1 MCRFP
6 TRPVLPL
13 VLFFGGFA
21 AALGPIDNHRA
32 NPNHS
37 RPSVVAS
44 PSPASS
50 LRERPMALAAGS
62 HHPRRAEK
70 GFVDVYGFR
79 LKAGEFL
86 RLVFEQRG
94 VDLAV
99 EVRDP
104 AQNKIL
110 HVDSPR
116 GSEGSEDVP
125 FLAQRPG
132 LYEVRV
138 SCTEGEGT
146 YSPRLVARRLPTAY
160 DVDLAGSVKAYSEG
174 DYAEAARLA
183 GKIQARALE
192 VDSLSKLAASEC
204 QRLRWKDCLDTYR
217 RALGLYKQEGNIPR
231 QAIILTKLAG
241 PEEVL
246 GYADLAL
253 RDLQDSI
260 KLARRAKNKTTEAI
274 ARLNLA
280 NLLMQR
286 GEIESALQNYKL
298 SFDLFGEAR
307 KWTDQARAL
316 NGQGGVYTFIGRI
329 DQALA
334 LHGKAL
340 EKLRNSNNG
349 SLWVQTLTHIG
360 DAYSAANRYVF
371 ARSYYSLALDRAR
384 SLEDKYA
391 QATALNNIGSTY
403 YRELRYRD
411 ALDAYSQAIALF
423 RAEAR
428 EAEEAAA
435 WSNIGWLKIDQDDV
449 PSALEAFGKAISISQ
464 KLGRLP
470 NEMAATFGV
479 AWAERHR
486 NNPVAAQ
493 RYVQR
498 AIDILEELRRK
509 AVRPELQ
516 RYLLGSRQGL
526 YEFLVDVL
534 MDQHQRQ
541 PTAGYDIAAFA
552 ASEGARARSLL
563 DSLGERSAPPLLSM
577 RDVQRQVLDDHTI
590 LLEYHLGEEKS
601 FLWAV
606 TPDSHATFELPG
618 RAKIEPLARE
628 VYELLKQSGKSEVLP
643 KAAEES
649 RKLAEILL
657 GPVAK
662 NLGDKRLLIVVP
674 PSLQYIP
681 FGVLP
686 DINERR
692 PEGDSPEWPV
702 SLKDHHE
709 IISSPSASVMEAL
722 RQAKPQRKSPS
733 KHMAIFSA
741 PFYTPDD
748 KRLGNLKTP
757 FGPVRGDDLLGGR
770 FKPLKYS
777 ETEADEIIRLA
788 GRSNVLDLRGFDASR
803 KRVLDGQL
811 EAFKYLHFSVHGD
824 PNAKTPEFSGLVL
837 SAFDREGSSIT
848 PWVYARDI
856 QEMHLSAD
864 LVVLGACGSGLGEEV
879 AGEGLV
885 GLTQAFLT
893 AGAPRVLVGLWNLDD
908 EATSEMMPI
917 FYRYLLK
924 EGKSPAAALRL
935 AQIEMSHRRGRTA
948 PAYWGGLVLQGEWR

>member
-1 MCRFP
+1 MRRFP
-6 TRPVLPL
+6 ARSLLSL
-13 VLFFGGFA
+13 VFFFGGFA
-21 AALGPIDNHRA
+21 VALGPVEEHRG
-32 NPNHS
+32 NLNRSH
-37 RPSVVAS
+37 PSVAAS
-44 PSPASS
+44 PTPSSPP
-50 LRERPMALAAGS
+50 RERPMVLAAGS
-62 HHPRRAEK
+62 RRPHRLEK
-70 GFVDVYGFR
+70 GFIDVYSFR
-79 LKAGEFL
+79 LKTGEFL
-86 RLVFEQRG
+86 RLEFEQRG

-104 AQNKIL
+104 MGNAIL
-110 HVDSPR
+110 HVDSPS
-116 GSEGSEDVP
+116 GAEGSEDVP
-125 FLAQRPG
+125 FIAQAPG
-132 LYEVRV
+132 LHQVRV
-138 SCTEGEGT
+138 SGEPGT
-146 YSPRLVARRLPTAY
+146 YVPRLVARRVPMPQ
-160 DVDLAGSVKAYSEG
+160 DVDLAGAARAYSRGAYSE
-174 DYAEAARLA
+174 AVRLSDH
-183 GKIQARALE
+183 ARASRWKA
-192 VDSLSKLAASEC
+192 DSLSKLADREC
-204 QRLRWKDCLDTYR
+204 QNKSWKSCLELYR
-217 RALGLYKQEGNIPR
+217 RSLSLYEKEGNISR
-231 QAIILTKLAG
+231 QAVVLTKLAE
-241 PEEVL
+241 PEEIL
-246 GYADLAL
+246 GDQGLAF
-253 RDLQDSI
+253 RDLQESVNLSRRI
-260 KLARRAKNKTTEAI
+260 KAKRTEAI

-280 NLLMQR
+280 NLLMRR

-298 SFDLFGEAR
+298 SFVLFGEAR
-307 KWTDQARAL
+307 MWTDQARAL
-316 NGQGGVYTFIGRI
+316 NGQGGVYTYIGRI

-334 LHGKAL
+334 LHRKAL
-340 EKLRNSNNG
+340 EKLKSVNND
-349 SLWVQTLTHIG
+349 SLRAETLTHIG
-360 DAYSAANRYVF
+360 AAYAAVNKYAF

-384 SLEDKYA
+384 SLGDKYA
-391 QATALNNIGSTY
+391 QAIALNDIGSTY

-411 ALDAYSQAIALF
+411 SLDAYSQAIALF
-423 RAEAR
+423 KAEAR
-428 EAEEAAA
+428 EADEAAA
-435 WSNIGWLKIDQDDV
+435 WSNIGWLKIDLDDV
-449 PSALEAFGKAISISQ
+449 PSALEAFGKAISISRR
-464 KLGRLP
+464 LGRLP
-470 NEMAATFGV
+470 TEMAATFGV

-486 NNPVAAQ
+486 NSPVAAQ

-541 PTAGYDIAAFA
+541 PAAGYDIAAFA

-618 RAKIEPLARE
+618 RAKIEALARE
-628 VYELLKQSGKSEVLP
+628 VYDLLQTSGKTEVLP

-662 NLGDKRLLIVVP
+662 NLSDKRLLIVVP

-686 DINERR
+686 DVNERR

-709 IISSPSASVMEAL
+709 IVSSPSASVIEAL
-722 RQAKPQRKSPS
+722 RQAQPERKPPS

-748 KRLGNLKTP
+748 ERLGKLRSP

-777 ETEADEIIRLA
+777 ETEADKIIRLA

-803 KRVLDGQL
+803 ERVLDRQL
-811 EAFKYLHFSVHGD
+811 EDFKYIYFSVHGD
-824 PNAKTPEFSGLVL
+824 PDARNPERSSLVL
-837 SAFDREGSSIT
+837 SAFDRQGKSTT

-908 EATSEMMPI
+908 EATSEMIPM
-917 FYRYLLK
+917 FYSYLLK
-924 EGKSPAAALRL
+924 EGKSPAAALRF
-935 AQIEMSHRRGRTA
+935 AQIEMSHKRGRNA